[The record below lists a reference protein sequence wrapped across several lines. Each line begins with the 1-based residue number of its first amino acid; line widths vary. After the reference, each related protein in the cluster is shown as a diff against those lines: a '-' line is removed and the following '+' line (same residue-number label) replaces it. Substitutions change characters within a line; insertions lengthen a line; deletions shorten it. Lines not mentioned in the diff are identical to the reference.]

1 MICLDSD
8 KTANTANALEML
20 VWIQC
25 LPKEAGTKRGSRYR
39 YRGESNRL
47 TLPLSSRPPAE
58 GESSTCKLLTS
69 VPPQKAGH
77 VPKSQCSLVLRPRG
91 QPLVGQPGDSSISWS
106 RASPSSVRQ
115 GLCRSIVP
123 VFGSRTKKHP
133 SVSVFF
139 EGRVGGLKRKRK
151 RERRER
157 ERESERARDSQV
169 QIEEGKTH
177 HGELARPHLI
187 LLS

>member
-115 GLCRSIVP
+115 GSVVQSCLSLVREQKSI
-123 VFGSRTKKHP
+123 
-133 SVSVFF
+133 
-139 EGRVGGLKRKRK
+139 
-151 RERRER
+151 
-157 ERESERARDSQV
+157 
-169 QIEEGKTH
+169 
-177 HGELARPHLI
+177 RPCPCF
-187 LLS
+187 SKAGWVV